1 MSWLC
6 LFNSFK

>member
-6 LFNSFK
+6 LS